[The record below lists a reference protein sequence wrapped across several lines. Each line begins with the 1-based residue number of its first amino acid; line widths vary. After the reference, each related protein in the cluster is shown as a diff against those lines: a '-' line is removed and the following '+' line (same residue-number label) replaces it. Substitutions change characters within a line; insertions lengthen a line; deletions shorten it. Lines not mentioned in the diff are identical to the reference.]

1 MKAYL
6 LLQTLES
13 FNRKMSE
20 LNKALDMKLISIDE
34 YIAQRNDLETKLPK
48 ID

>member
-1 MKAYL
+1 MTAYT

-13 FNRKMSE
+13 FNKRMAE

-34 YIAQRNDLETKLPK
+34 YISQRKDLEAKLPK